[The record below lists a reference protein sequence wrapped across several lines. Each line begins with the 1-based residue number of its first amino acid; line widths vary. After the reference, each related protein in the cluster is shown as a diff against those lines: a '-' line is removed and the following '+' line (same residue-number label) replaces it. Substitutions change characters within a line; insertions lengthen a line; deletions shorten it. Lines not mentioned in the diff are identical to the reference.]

1 MDQQSAKTAGR
12 ERGGERVGLRL
23 DVTSRESAAVL
34 ADGTE
39 KFGRTDILTN
49 TAGWDKVGPFVD
61 GSEADWDRVIAINLY
76 GVLNSSKAALPIMV
90 GQGYG
95 SVVNLGS
102 DAGPVGSSGEAA
114 YSAAR
119 GGVIALHFAATRIGA
134 VSNPLIPMPRDREV
148 GYLVGLNESEVRPPR
163 RPRGSTSQARRKS
176 LTRVTSAP
184 KRAPLIRATE
194 VDPRGTRVH
203 HPTPGDDMTTTAAQP
218 DSAPAAQAPR
228 PISDR
233 ARDYL
238 NLDSLFTAEE
248 IALRDRVREFVQRR
262 IVPNI
267 AGWYEDA
274 VFPREITTEMGDLGL
289 LGMHLKGYGCAGRSA
304 VEYGLAAMELEAGD
318 SGLRTF
324 VSVQGSLVMSAIYKH
339 GSEEQKQQW
348 LPGMAAGR
356 LIGCFGLTEPTAGS
370 DPGGMTTYARRD
382 GSDWVLS
389 GAKRWIGLASI
400 ADVAVIWAQTDD
412 GIRGFVVPT
421 TTPGFTAF
429 TIEPKLSM
437 RASVQCDIALDDVR
451 LPADAVLPN
460 VVGLKGP
467 FACLNEARYGII
479 WGAMGA
485 ARDSYETALRY
496 SLERLQFDQPLAAY
510 QLTQRK
516 LVDMVLEI
524 QKGML
529 VALHTGRMKDA
540 GTLSPQ
546 QISFGKLNNVREAI
560 AICRESRTILGA
572 NGITLD
578 YSPLRHAN
586 NLESVRT
593 YEGTDE
599 VHTLIM
605 GQAITGLPAFR

>member
-1 MDQQSAKTAGR
+1 MTM
-12 ERGGERVGLRL
+12 
-23 DVTSRESAAVL
+23 TS
-34 ADGTE
+34 
-39 KFGRTDILTN
+39 TD
-49 TAGWDKVGPFVD
+49 
-61 GSEADWDRVIAINLY
+61 
-76 GVLNSSKAALPIMV
+76 
-90 GQGYG
+90 
-95 SVVNLGS
+95 SVRQDTGI
-102 DAGPVGSSGEAA
+102 
-114 YSAAR
+114 AAR
-119 GGVIALHFAATRIGA
+119 I
-134 VSNPLIPMPRDREV
+134 
-148 GYLVGLNESEVRPPR
+148 
-163 RPRGSTSQARRKS
+163 
-176 LTRVTSAP
+176 
-184 KRAPLIRATE
+184 TE
-194 VDPRGTRVH
+194 
-203 HPTPGDDMTTTAAQP
+203 
-218 DSAPAAQAPR
+218 
-228 PISDR
+228 R

-238 NLDSLFTAEE
+238 NLDSLLSAEE
-248 IALRDRVREFVQRR
+248 LALRDRVREFVQRR

-267 AGWYEDA
+267 AQWYEDA

-289 LGMHLKGYGCAGRSA
+289 LGMHLKGYGCGGRSA

-324 VSVQGSLVMSAIYKH
+324 VSVQGSLAMSAIYKH

-348 LPGMAAGR
+348 LPGMATGR
-356 LIGCFGLTEPTAGS
+356 LIGCFGLSEPTAGS

-382 GSDWVLS
+382 GSDWVLT

-400 ADVAVIWAQTDD
+400 ADVAVIWAQTDG

-421 TTPGFTAF
+421 PTPGFTA
-429 TIEPKLSM
+429 TPIGPKLSM
-437 RASVQCDIALDDVR
+437 RASIQCDIALDDVR
-451 LPADAVLPN
+451 VPADAVLPN

-496 SLERLQFDQPLAAY
+496 SLQRLQFDQPLAAY

-524 QKGML
+524 QKGAL
-529 VALHTGRMKDA
+529 VALHTGRLKDA

-560 AICRESRTILGA
+560 AICREARTILGG

-605 GQAITGLPAFR
+605 GQAITGLPAFRQR